1 MIEKTEEAR
10 VANIRAGIESGR
22 INPNIVRMVEG
33 FTRSHGF
40 AGSSYID
47 GVANPGTKSAKSLVS
62 KLNRKVEKE
71 DDFSFTL
78 VDVKDI
84 VRCSII
90 VDDYAQVVA
99 LIKEMQKSIPGLKG
113 DVSENDTGY
122 RGIHLEFEIDGY
134 KTEMQIA
141 TREAWFVKQAGEE
154 VYAKWRDFSLSAELK
169 KLETLSGPE
178 YDKAVEELRQ
188 KIEEK
193 NRDVEDCKIMFSE
206 LFKNTDFDKY
216 RDQIN
221 AVLAIK
227 ARYEGQTLSPEM
239 IRRFSVKQD
248 GTLSEEELRS
258 VCQEYSEL
266 AQPAQDKLIS
276 IANRALAVAKQIG
289 ATQTPLTREEKEY
302 VLLAQ
307 EYKKILIKQMK
318 EKYGDKFIPLNYISR
333 LNKIANERALS
344 TIEYC
349 IGPQIVINSY
359 EVLDEVMCKVNG
371 CERVARDEIAIKGTD
386 KLIGKIDGD
395 LELEAASKKTTGN
408 R

>member
-344 TIEYC
+344 PIEYC
-349 IGPQIVINSY
+349 RGHQIVINSY